1 MVWGCGDGGCSL
13 DYFCVVLVC
22 VTLDLHTGLSFLL
35 YKWRCVLIAQ
45 LCPTPWLHGLSMGF
59 SRQEYWSGLPFPS
72 PGESS
77 QPRDQTQ
84 VSCFAGRFFTV

>member
-13 DYFCVVLVC
+13 DHFCVVLVC

-35 YKWRCVLIAQ
+35 CKWRCVLIAQ